1 MISIHNYY
9 RKIYKVLLVIF
20 SMEGFGTLKKDSV
33 GFWRVAFQGI
43 SATAPAAVVSTITA
57 ASGYADGS
65 LPLSYLIS
73 FVAVLFTLVA
83 IYEYS
88 KKIAHAGGYYA
99 YVSRSSGPFLGI
111 FIGMLVIGYQIADL
125 AFLPLFF
132 VILVEYSISYFTG
145 VIFPTYLWVII
156 ILISIVAWSI
166 PPYMGIKPSLN
177 YSIIFGVAEV
187 AALAILSIAI
197 IIIAGG
203 KNTLTVFTPMY
214 SPTGIHG
221 VFLGGVFAL
230 TSFLGYGSVV
240 TLGEEAHEPKETI
253 KKALIVDIL
262 IAGAFFL
269 TFSYAYTVGW
279 GSFFD
284 MAGFTNL
291 LIPGTVETE
300 RILGL
305 IPALIITFF
314 GLESFFNS
322 SLSFTNA
329 ATRYLYAFSRDN
341 HVISNKI
348 SFVHKKSGVPRRALL
363 VLVLSY
369 TIIAIIFGEIFGLFL
384 GFEILAAAATI
395 FSLIVHIITNST
407 VWKLYGK
414 SERKYLYHVLMPGVA
429 SALFLYIIY
438 STVYPFA
445 LPLSIAPIIVAAW
458 AIISAVLILRAR
470 KIKSEN
476 YNNAGQS
483 FTLYEEHI

>member
-1 MISIHNYY
+1 
-9 RKIYKVLLVIF
+9 
-20 SMEGFGTLKKDSV
+20 MEGYGRLKNNSV
-33 GFWRVAFQGI
+33 GFWRVVFQGI
-43 SATAPAAVVSTITA
+43 SATAPAAIVSSITA

-73 FVAVLFTLVA
+73 FIAVLFTLIA

-88 KKIAHAGGYYA
+88 KKISHAGGYYA
-99 YVSRSSGPFLGI
+99 YVSRSSGSFLGI
-111 FIGMLVIGYQIADL
+111 FTGMLLIGYQVADL

-156 ILISIVAWSI
+156 ILISVVAWSI
-166 PPYMGIKPSLN
+166 PPYLGIKPSLN
-177 YSIIFGVAEV
+177 YSIIFGAAEV
-187 AALAILSIAI
+187 TALAILSVAI
-197 IIIAGG
+197 IIVTGG
-203 KNTLTVFTPMY
+203 RNTLTVFTPMY

-240 TLGEEAHEPKETI
+240 TLGEEAHNPKVTI

-262 IAGAFFL
+262 IAGAFFIL
-269 TFSYAYTVGW
+269 FSYAYTVGW
-279 GSFFD
+279 GSLFN

-322 SLSFTNA
+322 SLSFTNS

-348 SFVHKKSGVPRRALL
+348 SFVHQKSGVPRRTLIIL
-363 VLVLSY
+363 VSSY
-369 TIIAIIFGEIFGLFL
+369 TIIAVIFGQIFGLFV

-407 VWKLYGK
+407 VWRLYSK
-414 SERKYLYHVLMPGVA
+414 NERRYLYQLLMPAVA
-429 SALFLYIIY
+429 SALFIYIIY

-445 LPLSIAPIIVAAW
+445 LPLSVAPIIVLAW
-458 AIISAVLILRAR
+458 IIISFVLILRAR
-470 KIKSEN
+470 EIKPEN
-476 YNNAGQS
+476 YKNAGKS
-483 FTLYEEHI
+483 FSSEEGGF